1 MNKFEGVP
9 ASAEAARAEMQ
20 YLYEQGQQ
28 SIRDV
33 QEAGKPEILE
43 VNGEKYL
50 FADGRIERIKP
61 VLPDRLVKPE
71 TFAAFSLDGLIDFI
85 RNDVD
90 KFFMDESAKC
100 IVRVSG
106 PTLVEVITPTSGY
119 WKERT
124 VLARCQ
130 ATVPN
135 IQFGEYLDPEDF
147 QVMMLAKF
155 HPSENRDLVLK
166 LAGSIRQE
174 QNIER
179 ADDGVSQRVTVNQG
193 VATAANVTVKN
204 PVYLI
209 PMRTFPEVDQP
220 ESPFVLRFNDKANV
234 ALFSGDG
241 GAWKLEAVAKIAD
254 YLRSNLM
261 GCNVVVIG

>member
-9 ASAEAARAEMQ
+9 TNPETARAEIE
-20 YLYEQGQQ
+20 YLLKF
-28 SIRDV
+28 
-33 QEAGKPEILE
+33 GKDAQKASEEGNKPQIF
-43 VNGEKYL
+43 NFGGEEWLY
-50 FADGRIERIKP
+50 FNQRIQRYKP
-61 VLPDRLVKPE
+61 AEPDHDVKPD
-71 TFAAFSLDGLIDFI
+71 TFSAFSLDGLIDFI
-85 RNDVD
+85 KTDVD
-90 KFFMDESAKC
+90 GFFKNEECKC
-100 IVRVSG
+100 IVQVSS
-106 PTLVEVITPTSGY
+106 PTEVSVYTPISGY
-119 WKERT
+119 WKERHL
-124 VLARCQ
+124 LANCS
-130 ATVPN
+130 ATVPT
-135 IQFGEYLDPEDF
+135 IRFGTWMDPEDF
-147 QVMMLAKF
+147 QIMMLSAF
-155 HPSENRDLVLK
+155 HPDENRDTVVK